1 MKFLVIWTETH
12 SAVVE
17 ADKKF
22 DADSGVYGRFDA
34 DTTFDGYEAQDI
46 IGEDEDGGE
55 NLELTVESK
64 AGMARRYAYL
74 LYDACKEFVRKVEC
88 GEAQSKRSYKQMK
101 IALDLIL
108 YRTERTT
115 K

>member
-1 MKFLVIWTETH
+1 MKFLITWTEHH

-17 ADKKF
+17 ADNKP

-34 DTTFDGYEAQDI
+34 DTTFDGYETQDI

-55 NLELTVESK
+55 DLELTVESK

-74 LYDACKEFVRKVEC
+74 LYDACREFVRKCEC
-88 GEAQSKRSYKQMK
+88 GEALNK
-101 IALDLIL
+101 
-108 YRTERTT
+108 
-115 K
+115 